1 MDPTDRTPL
10 CVISQSSS
18 RLPLSLLLV
27 LLELGIYSFRGGVH
41 DHYGEDLGRNDIEAA
56 ESSHPDSQTE
66 SRIGIRDDR
75 RLLNS
80 QSLHPEHTP
89 SNKAKLPNPSQIVLS
104 IGKTSFQTYV
114 PLGVLLI

>member
-56 ESSHPDSQTE
+56 ESSHLSVVTRWQMHTMHEGLSPSCTVAI
-66 SRIGIRDDR
+66 SVSGPIG
-75 RLLNS
+75 
-80 QSLHPEHTP
+80 
-89 SNKAKLPNPSQIVLS
+89 
-104 IGKTSFQTYV
+104 GKNRKINHFE
-114 PLGVLLI
+114 